1 MVPQQMEMAPQTVA
15 AVIIR
20 HEEHQAHRSIRAV
33 RQQNELKAYHPVMM
47 KTAPSMFK
55 QKSKINKVNK

>member
-1 MVPQQMEMAPQTVA
+1 MEMAPQTVA

-33 RQQNELKAYHPVMM
+33 RQQNELKAYHPAMM
-47 KTAPSMFK
+47 KIAPSMFK
-55 QKSKINKVNK
+55 QENKINK